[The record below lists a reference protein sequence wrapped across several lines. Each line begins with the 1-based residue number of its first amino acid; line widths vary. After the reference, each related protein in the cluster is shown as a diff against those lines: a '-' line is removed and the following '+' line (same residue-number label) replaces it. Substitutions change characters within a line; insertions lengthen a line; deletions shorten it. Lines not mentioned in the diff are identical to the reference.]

1 MYDQRKIK
9 DMLFFVFV
17 LSVSIIALTLMLHM
31 IFVTLSNGIPVI
43 LRAGLGFFTS
53 IPPSPLSKNIGGIA
67 PALAGSFIMTLTS
80 LPVSVSLAF
89 FSAVLTTEFP
99 RNPLSIIIDVVA
111 KSLASIPTIVVSMVI
126 YLIVVVPMGKFS
138 ALAGALALTI
148 ISLPYSYT
156 YISTYLRSIPATY
169 REAAYSVAMSRWRM
183 IISVFVPIIRR
194 GLLITVLM
202 TSARIL
208 GETAAILFV
217 TGRYR
222 LGVSVSLLD
231 PTDAVPLLIFDYM
244 LTPYKNFQE
253 ISWAAASLLLLSY
266 LIIFTTTKF
275 LVKGVKL

>member
-53 IPPSPLSKNIGGIA
+53 IPPTPLSKNIGGIA

-99 RNPLSIIIDVVA
+99 RNPLSIVIDVVA

-169 REAAYSVAMSRWRM
+169 REAAYSIAMSRWRM

>member
-17 LSVSIIALTLMLHM
+17 LSVSIIALTLMLHI

-53 IPPSPLSKNIGGIA
+53 IPPTPLSKNIGGIA
-67 PALAGSFIMTLTS
+67 PALAGSFIMTLAS

-99 RNPLSIIIDVVA
+99 RNPLSIVIDVVA

-138 ALAGALALTI
+138 ALAGVLALTI

-169 REAAYSVAMSRWRM
+169 REAAYSIAMSRWRM

-194 GLLITVLM
+194 GLLITVSM

>member
-1 MYDQRKIK
+1 
-9 DMLFFVFV
+9 
-17 LSVSIIALTLMLHM
+17 M

-53 IPPSPLSKNIGGIA
+53 IPPTPLSKNIGGIA

>member
-1 MYDQRKIK
+1 M
-9 DMLFFVFV
+9 
-17 LSVSIIALTLMLHM
+17 
-31 IFVTLSNGIPVI
+31 
-43 LRAGLGFFTS
+43 
-53 IPPSPLSKNIGGIA
+53 
-67 PALAGSFIMTLTS
+67 
-80 LPVSVSLAF
+80 
-89 FSAVLTTEFP
+89 
-99 RNPLSIIIDVVA
+99 IDVVA

-138 ALAGALALTI
+138 ALAGVLALTI

-169 REAAYSVAMSRWRM
+169 REAAYSIAMGRWRT

-275 LVKGVKL
+275 LVKEVKL

>member
-53 IPPSPLSKNIGGIA
+53 IPPTPLSKNIGGIA